1 MASKPSLNTSTFIGR
16 EQTAKPSTSY
26 GNADVAT
33 TSAHSYVVPKYVT
46 DVATLIA
53 TTPES
58 RKMFLAEV
66 TRVCLEAA
74 KKDKAEA
81 DQTAASSRI
90 QTPTHTDTTGT
101 KPTYST
107 STYGNSS
114 TKPLAS
120 TYNTSGAWMKK
131 RVEEG
136 KPAHIATLFAPIG
149 VAEDLSKTQYLLCG
163 EIKEELK
170 VLKETIA
177 EIPFQDLSKQI
188 QELSKNLEIRMCS
201 LELSYKTL
209 KDIIFQ
215 RSHQQSQLDSSLLE
229 RWNPSDTVLRYSP
242 WTSMRLML
250 NLVAEDNITDLFP
263 NDWQPVSPQSTT
275 QQKHFQ
281 ALTEVMTELFLH
293 CGLVND
299 EWVIEVTNYQ
309 DFLKVLL
316 HHLVMGNISTTQ
328 VTQFTILMVYMSICR
343 LKHYS
348 DGMEDRHARMLQSS
362 IWMTLTIMA
371 FRTTFTMMGG
381 TKIINTYYRNLPA
394 IVRRHLHV
402 AVIRYM
408 EQDCVCPNHVQCDI
422 VPFSLTSE
430 VVLPSYQHFLEREHH
445 LKGTQ
450 VNESEALIQF
460 GKTIL
465 MLILAR
471 VNGYYSP
478 YTAQTI
484 KEEEDRCYF
493 GRVFTH
499 AEQEF
504 FKHKL
509 QAKYPKINQ
518 RSLDTAITFL
528 RKQKLAN
535 CPCQVHTKTRGYDWV
550 VFRRQPD
557 RTPTL
562 YYEQTESESEEDTD
576 DEVQEQYDEE
586 EDYFSMEHE
595 NEGNQENQD
604 AIGAASPE
612 SSEKPTDESAKK
624 TESEDQTSI
633 HSREKE
639 KIEEEKKSKKKSLDR
654 NDEDMESQDS
664 DDTDVQEDTSR
675 RRNNFICFKPLM
687 YYNRQLDRYYYFKYF
702 KPYKYDHRLLT
713 MGHDCGCQPRRLH
726 KSSCSWYDSDNIFII
741 DSHADLSISEMT
753 AQQKIY
759 KIYME
764 TLNNLPDEC
773 GCGTQASVYYMGHST
788 SCDDF
793 KHVHERE
800 SHEVLLAILNKKK
813 KLSFDAE
820 FDPRHQN
827 YESQVAVEAELADL
841 ADFEQVVPIPD
852 TKETTPELNNSS
864 PQAMSM
870 VAKNVTS
877 VTKPPNN
884 PPNPSSITDIPVMS
898 EEKPVDKPE
907 DEEMPPLVDITEDI
921 TG

>member
-1 MASKPSLNTSTFIGR
+1 MSQS
-16 EQTAKPSTSY
+16 
-26 GNADVAT
+26 
-33 TSAHSYVVPKYVT
+33 
-46 DVATLIA
+46 
-53 TTPES
+53 
-58 RKMFLAEV
+58 
-66 TRVCLEAA
+66 
-74 KKDKAEA
+74 
-81 DQTAASSRI
+81 
-90 QTPTHTDTTGT
+90 
-101 KPTYST
+101 
-107 STYGNSS
+107 
-114 TKPLAS
+114 
-120 TYNTSGAWMKK
+120 
-131 RVEEG
+131 
-136 KPAHIATLFAPIG
+136 
-149 VAEDLSKTQYLLCG
+149 
-163 EIKEELK
+163 
-170 VLKETIA
+170 
-177 EIPFQDLSKQI
+177 
-188 QELSKNLEIRMCS
+188 CS
-201 LELSYKTL
+201 M
-209 KDIIFQ
+209 
-215 RSHQQSQLDSSLLE
+215 
-229 RWNPSDTVLRYSP
+229 
-242 WTSMRLML
+242 SM
-250 NLVAEDNITDLFP
+250 
-263 NDWQPVSPQSTT
+263 
-275 QQKHFQ
+275 
-281 ALTEVMTELFLH
+281 
-293 CGLVND
+293 
-299 EWVIEVTNYQ
+299 
-309 DFLKVLL
+309 
-316 HHLVMGNISTTQ
+316 
-328 VTQFTILMVYMSICR
+328 
-343 LKHYS
+343 
-348 DGMEDRHARMLQSS
+348 
-362 IWMTLTIMA
+362 
-371 FRTTFTMMGG
+371 
-381 TKIINTYYRNLPA
+381 
-394 IVRRHLHV
+394 
-402 AVIRYM
+402 
-408 EQDCVCPNHVQCDI
+408 DI

-460 GKTIL
+460 DKTIL

-562 YYEQTESESEEDTD
+562 YYEQTESESEEDTE

-586 EDYFSMEHE
+586 EDYFSMEQE
-595 NEGNQENQD
+595 NEDNQENQD

-612 SSEKPTDESAKK
+612 SSGKSADESNKK

-639 KIEEEKKSKKKSLDR
+639 KNDEERKSKKKSL
-654 NDEDMESQDS
+654 DEDMESQDS
-664 DDTDVQEDTSR
+664 DDTDVQQDTTR

-713 MGHDCGCQPRRLH
+713 MGHDCACQPRRLH

-741 DSHADLSISEMT
+741 DSHADLSISEKT

-864 PQAMSM
+864 PQVMSK

-884 PPNPSSITDIPVMS
+884 PPNASSITDIPVMS